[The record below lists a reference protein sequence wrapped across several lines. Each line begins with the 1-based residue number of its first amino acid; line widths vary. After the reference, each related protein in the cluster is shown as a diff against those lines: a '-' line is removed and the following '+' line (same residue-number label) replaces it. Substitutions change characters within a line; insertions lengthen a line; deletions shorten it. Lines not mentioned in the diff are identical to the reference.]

1 MFAERYISELGNRLC
16 ELHPELTYVAMI
28 DICKGSVSYRTV
40 REDIDL
46 GREIAHSFGVG
57 GHTKAAGSTFDR
69 KAVMEIVTDTVFN
82 VDR

>member
-16 ELHPELTYVAMI
+16 ELYPELTYVAMI

-46 GREIAHSFGVG
+46 GKEIAHSFGGG
-57 GHTKAAGSTFDR
+57 GHAK
-69 KAVMEIVTDTVFN
+69 EIVTDTVFN
-82 VDR
+82 VDC